1 MTHHSID
8 VGSVLRRTVCD
19 LYSNLVTRP
28 TGAAVRREIEMVL
41 TGLDQPSLTVIDFSQ
56 VGLLDFSCADEV
68 VGKLI
73 DGVRRQVIVTDAY
86 VLVRGVRDDH
96 LEAIEAVMQRYDL
109 AVIVET
115 EAGHWH
121 VVGPLDDSMRSVLDE
136 VHRCGRVVPADL
148 AMQVAQSATTVAAS
162 LDGLLARRL
171 VMREDDAYV
180 SLQSVM

>member
-28 TGAAVRREIEMVL
+28 TGAAVRKEIEVVL
-41 TGLDQPSLTVIDFSQ
+41 TGLDSPSLTVIDFSQ

-68 VGKLI
+68 VGKLL

-96 LEAIEAVMQRYDL
+96 IDAIEQVMQRYDM
-109 AVIVET
+109 AVIVEG
-115 EAGHWH
+115 EDGAWQ
-121 VVGPLDDSMRSVLDE
+121 VVGPLDASMRTVLDE
-136 VHRCGRVVPADL
+136 VHRCGRVVPSDL
-148 AMQVAQSATTVAAS
+148 AMQVEQPASTVAAS

-171 VMREDDAYV
+171 VMRDDDAYV

>member
-1 MTHHSID
+1 VTNHID
-8 VGSVLRRTVCD
+8 VGLLLRRTVCD

-28 TGAAVRREIEMVL
+28 TGAAVRREIEVVL
-41 TGLDQPSLTVIDFSQ
+41 SGLDEPSLTVIDFSQ

-68 VGKLI
+68 VGKLL
-73 DGVRRQVIVTDAY
+73 DSVRRQVIVTDTY

-96 LEAIEAVMQRYDL
+96 LEAIDQVMQRYDL
-109 AVIVET
+109 AVIAEDNDG
-115 EAGHWH
+115 AWR
-121 VVGPLDDSMRSVLDE
+121 VVGPLDNEMRNVLDA
-136 VHRCGRVVPADL
+136 VQRCGRVVKSDVMREVGRPESD
-148 AMQVAQSATTVAAS
+148 VEAS

>member
-1 MTHHSID
+1 VTHHID
-8 VGSVLRRTVCD
+8 VGSVLKRTVCD

-28 TGAAVRREIEMVL
+28 TGAAVRREIEIVL
-41 TGLDQPSLTVIDFSQ
+41 CGLAEPSLTVIDFSQ

-68 VGKLI
+68 VGKLL

-115 EAGHWH
+115 EDGAWH
-121 VVGPLDDSMRSVLDE
+121 VVGPLDDGMRRVLDA
-136 VHRCGRVVPADL
+136 VHRCGRIVPSELVKEVEQPA
-148 AMQVAQSATTVAAS
+148 STVEAS
-162 LDGLLARRL
+162 LVGLLARRL
-171 VMREDDAYV
+171 VMRDDDAYV